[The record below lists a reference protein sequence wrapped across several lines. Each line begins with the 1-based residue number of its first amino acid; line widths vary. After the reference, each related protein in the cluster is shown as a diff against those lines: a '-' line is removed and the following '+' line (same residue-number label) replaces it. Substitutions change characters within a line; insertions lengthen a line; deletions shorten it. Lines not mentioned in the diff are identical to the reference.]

1 MDWGALAAFTSGV
14 AAILSSMYAL
24 RRLRARDRAECA
36 ERIEEIKQAFH
47 EGYEM
52 RQ

>member
-1 MDWGALAAFTSGV
+1 MDWGAIAAFTSGV

-24 RRLRARDRAECA
+24 RRLKARDRAECA
-36 ERIEEIKQAFH
+36 ERIEEIKAAFR

-52 RQ
+52 HE